1 MPLTMSASVIKELL
15 KSVAVFGELS
25 DAELEMVATTSR
37 AVPAK
42 RGTRIFEEG
51 MPADCCYVLTSGRA
65 KLVLSAEGGTE
76 IILGALNPRELVGQV
91 ALLDHSERS
100 ADLIATEDSIFI
112 RIPKS
117 SFDALRRN
125 FRFEE
130 RVVTHAMSLLRGAN
144 DQLRGIFAL
153 PSLAKVA
160 WCLARIARREG
171 RRRGTTVVIPKRP
184 HQELAEMSGCQ
195 RETVTRA
202 MGTLQKK
209 KCITWDDHT
218 ISLDVDALK
227 RVLRRDLQIE
237 PQS

>member
-1 MPLTMSASVIKELL
+1 MPVTMSVAVIKEWL
-15 KSVAVFGELS
+15 KSVPVFADLSDEELS
-25 DAELEMVATTSR
+25 MVASTSR
-37 AVPAK
+37 SVTAK
-42 RGTRIFEEG
+42 KGARIFEEG

-76 IILGALNPRELVGQV
+76 IILGVLNPKELAGQV

-100 ADLIATEDSIFI
+100 ADLIATEESHFI
-112 RIPKS
+112 RIPKP

-125 FRFEE
+125 FLFEQ
-130 RVVTHAMSLLRGAN
+130 RVVVHAMSLLRGAN

-171 RRRGTTVVIPKRP
+171 RRRGATVVIPKRP

-202 MGTLQKK
+202 LGMLQKK
-209 KCITWDDHT
+209 KCISWDEQT
-218 ISLDVDALK
+218 ISLDVEALR
-227 RVLRRDLQIE
+227 RVLRRDLHIE
-237 PQS
+237 PQR